1 MTLVLLATALG
12 CVVTFSAFVVA
23 HSTQRMGR
31 GLPSLLARKFSHDQV
46 EHFTL
51 SMRSW
56 AVFLPVMGLGFYAVA
71 HEGPAARVVLGL
83 YVLATSIAAVSLVD
97 WLWKGTNGPQ

>member
-1 MTLVLLATALG
+1 MTLVLLATVFG

-23 HSTQRMGR
+23 HTTQRTGR
-31 GLPSLLARKFSHDQV
+31 GLSSLLARKFSQDQV
-46 EHFTL
+46 EHFSL

-56 AVFLPVMGLGFYAVA
+56 AVLLSLMGLGFYAVT
-71 HEGPAARVVLGL
+71 HEGLAARLVLGL

-97 WLWKGTNGPQ
+97 WLWKG